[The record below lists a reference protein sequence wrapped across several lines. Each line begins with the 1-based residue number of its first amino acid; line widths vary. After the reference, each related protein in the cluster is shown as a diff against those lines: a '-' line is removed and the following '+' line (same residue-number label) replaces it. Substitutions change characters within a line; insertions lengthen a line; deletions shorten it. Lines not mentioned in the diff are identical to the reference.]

1 VTGNDHSSPGDIDS
15 RRVPVP
21 IGVLRDV
28 LEAVAV
34 AGEDRLE
41 TNIEL
46 VYASDLMSDVLAFG
60 RPNSM
65 LLTGLATQ
73 QAVISAHMAE
83 FKAVVFIR
91 GKKAKESCVR
101 VARDNNLV
109 LMTTQLDMYDACI
122 RVDAARQGGSPGA
135 ARLSIVPAGP
145 DRILLSKEF
154 PIVGGDF
161 ATAGF
166 VSTEVKSILKKIG
179 FDPRLIRKVAISAF
193 EAEMNVVMHA
203 KCGMVKLDVSPTV
216 IHLVVEDQGPGIRD
230 ITLAM
235 QEGFTTAT
243 EEMRAMGFGSGMGLP
258 NIRRNSDDMQ
268 LLSEVGRGTTLKLRF
283 DC

>member
-1 VTGNDHSSPGDIDS
+1 MA
-15 RRVPVP
+15 

-28 LEAVAV
+28 LEAATL

-41 TNIEL
+41 TSIEL

-60 RPNSM
+60 RPNSL

-101 VARDNNLV
+101 VARENNLV
-109 LMTTQLDMYDACI
+109 LMTTPLDMYDACV

-135 ARLSIVPAGP
+135 ARLSIVPTGP
-145 DRILLSKEF
+145 ERILLSREF
-154 PIVGGDF
+154 PIEGGNF

-203 KCGMVKLDVSPTV
+203 RGGMVKLDVAPTV
-216 IHLVVEDQGPGIRD
+216 IHLVVEDEGPGIRD

-258 NIRRNSDDMQ
+258 NIRRNADDME

>member
-1 VTGNDHSSPGDIDS
+1 MGGNDHDPLAGEV
-15 RRVPVP
+15 RRVPVSV
-21 IGVLRDV
+21 GVLRDV
-28 LEAVAV
+28 LEATVV
-34 AGEDRLE
+34 AGEDQLA
-41 TNIEL
+41 TPIEL

-83 FKAVVFIR
+83 FKAVAFIR
-91 GKKAKESCVR
+91 GKKARDGCIR
-101 VARDNNLV
+101 VARENHLV
-109 LMTTQLDMYDACI
+109 LMTTELDMYDACV

-145 DRILLSKEF
+145 ERILLSREF
-154 PIVGGDF
+154 PVQGGNF

-203 KCGMVKLDVSPTV
+203 RRGIVKLDVSPTV
-216 IHLVVEDQGPGIRD
+216 IRLVVEDEGPGIRD
-230 ITLAM
+230 INLAM

-258 NIRRNSDDMQ
+258 NIRRNSDDME
-268 LLSEVGRGTTLKLRF
+268 LSSEVGRGTTLKLRF

>member
-1 VTGNDHSSPGDIDS
+1 
-15 RRVPVP
+15 
-21 IGVLRDV
+21 
-28 LEAVAV
+28 
-34 AGEDRLE
+34 
-41 TNIEL
+41 
-46 VYASDLMSDVLAFG
+46 M
-60 RPNSM
+60 
-65 LLTGLATQ
+65 
-73 QAVISAHMAE
+73 
-83 FKAVVFIR
+83 
-91 GKKAKESCVR
+91 
-101 VARDNNLV
+101 
-109 LMTTQLDMYDACI
+109 

-135 ARLSIVPAGP
+135 ARLSIVPTGP
-145 DRILLSKEF
+145 ERILLSREF
-154 PIVGGDF
+154 PIEGGNF

-203 KCGMVKLDVSPTV
+203 RGGMVKLDVAPTV
-216 IHLVVEDQGPGIRD
+216 IHLVVEDEGPGIRD

-258 NIRRNSDDMQ
+258 NIRRNADDME